1 MTRAT
6 CNRAGGQD
14 VKKDPVNFRQEH
26 VLCVD
31 ASHFIK
37 MFFIKLK
44 KSGSVNP
51 FRLNKFSVFF
61 PKRRKVFT
69 VELFKCYEGNF

>member
-14 VKKDPVNFRQEH
+14 VKKDLVNFRQEH
-26 VLCVD
+26 VLCVY

-44 KSGSVNP
+44 K
-51 FRLNKFSVFF
+51 KW
-61 PKRRKVFT
+61 
-69 VELFKCYEGNF
+69 KCKANQIK

>member
-44 KSGSVNP
+44 K
-51 FRLNKFSVFF
+51 
-61 PKRRKVFT
+61 
-69 VELFKCYEGNF
+69 VEV